1 MWQMIGSTYFE
12 GAETPDGDNIL
23 VPMVKAIEELT
34 RTCLVATFILYLYVL
49 VLHTPNP
56 DVPGAW
62 TDCELVAAHSSPQIN
77 DDDEICFFC
86 VHDITCSSS
95 SIEEDIY
102 I

>member
-62 TDCELVAAHSSPQIN
+62 TDCELVAAHSSPQMMMTRYA
-77 DDDEICFFC
+77 FF
-86 VHDITCSSS
+86 VSTTSHAAAAALKRTFIFS
-95 SIEEDIY
+95 
-102 I
+102 